1 VVVKGGQMLHRGQ
14 VVDILDAETQSGGQ

>member
-1 VVVKGGQMLHRGQ
+1 VVKGGQMLHRGQ